1 MTASYQSYHT
11 AAPQGCS
18 WHHTA
23 RIGSCPRAAATLPH
37 SSGPPG
43 QSPGPGPQ
51 PTPWAPCT
59 STASS
64 FFTPALPQPGAAASR
79 TPPAHLAPS
88 HLSSPGPAG
97 AAPTATRQPQQPRQL
112 GPLRACRHSSLSNP
126 TCAREPAHWSFAL
139 RLGPLPV
146 FQGTDSPLPR
156 TPLFTGCTRNMAP
169 PPAFDEGL
177 RKLPLMAEDKGEP
190 MCARQRKRERWE
202 VPGSFPQP
210 VLMRT
215 KILGLD
221 PDTQMP
227 SEMDLEGHANVCSL
241 LSFTPRPSRLSGCL
255 TPLQLESSSN
265 GLPGLS
271 RYFELAISS
280 ARRSCVFSGIPLQK
294 ISEYEPMPSD
304 VASAQLLTRLFLGPS
319 RANNLFM

>member
-11 AAPQGCS
+11 AAPQGNRVLPSGCS
-18 WHHTA
+18 DTTSQLRPTRAVSRARATTHALGPLHVNGIFLLHARPPTA
-23 RIGSCPRAAATLPH
+23 RRSGLPH
-37 SSGPPG
+37 APCP
-43 QSPGPGPQ
+43 PGPQ
-51 PTPWAPCT
+51 PPFLTWAC
-59 STASS
+59 
-64 FFTPALPQPGAAASR
+64 
-79 TPPAHLAPS
+79 
-88 HLSSPGPAG
+88 G

-202 VPGSFPQP
+202 VPGSFPRP